1 MAEIKLAPMTKAD
14 EWLVEYL
21 AEHGPAP
28 APEVKRAGNAAGYST
43 RTLQRAM
50 TRIPARTIG
59 KGPATRWALS
69 VAANRVKTPTAPEPR
84 QDHADTPTTSTDGP
98 PPTGPP
104 CPACGFRWPIW
115 RTAPVLHWW
124 CSYCGDWNTEDP
136 GP

>member
-1 MAEIKLAPMTKAD
+1 MNAD
-14 EWLVEYL
+14 QWLTDYL

-59 KGPATRWALS
+59 RGPATRWALS
-69 VAANRVKTPTAPEPR
+69 VTANRDKTAPEPR
-84 QDHADTPTTSTDGP
+84 QDGDSTPTTSAGP

-104 CPACGFRWPIW
+104 CPSCGFKWPIW
-115 RTAPVLHWW
+115 RTAPEPAHWW
-124 CSYCGDWNTEDP
+124 CNYCGHWNTQDP